1 MTHTQHRLKGVLFA
15 IIGATLWGL
24 GGTVS
29 DLLFNQRG
37 LDVDWYVTARLL
49 ISGVFLLSLYKIR
62 RPKQSIFIVFRNP
75 RTIVS
80 LFVYS
85 LIGMLFVQYAYMAS
99 IATGNVAVATL
110 LQYIAPVYI
119 IIWFV
124 IRGLDVFRPFDIL
137 AIAMTLI
144 GTFLLLTNG
153 SISHLVVSPTSL
165 FWGIIAGLALAFYT
179 IYATGLLDKFPS
191 ILIVGWAMII
201 SGCAMN
207 FKQPIWDVSFNTMS
221 ASTIVYLIFGI
232 IAGTALAFYLFID
245 SLKYLSPKEPTLLG
259 TIEPVIAV
267 VTSALWLDVT
277 FQSIQ
282 VVGIVLIL
290 ILILM
295 LSLKK
300 QPEEI

>member
-80 LFVYS
+80 LFIYS

-110 LQYIAPVYI
+110 L
-119 IIWFV
+119 
-124 IRGLDVFRPFDIL
+124 
-137 AIAMTLI
+137 
-144 GTFLLLTNG
+144 
-153 SISHLVVSPTSL
+153 
-165 FWGIIAGLALAFYT
+165 
-179 IYATGLLDKFPS
+179 
-191 ILIVGWAMII
+191 
-201 SGCAMN
+201 
-207 FKQPIWDVSFNTMS
+207 
-221 ASTIVYLIFGI
+221 
-232 IAGTALAFYLFID
+232 
-245 SLKYLSPKEPTLLG
+245 
-259 TIEPVIAV
+259 
-267 VTSALWLDVT
+267 
-277 FQSIQ
+277 
-282 VVGIVLIL
+282 
-290 ILILM
+290 
-295 LSLKK
+295 
-300 QPEEI
+300 

>member
-80 LFVYS
+80 LLIYS

-245 SLKYLSPKEPTLLG
+245 SLKYLSPKETTLLG

>member
-1 MTHTQHRLKGVLFA
+1 
-15 IIGATLWGL
+15 
-24 GGTVS
+24 
-29 DLLFNQRG
+29 
-37 LDVDWYVTARLL
+37 
-49 ISGVFLLSLYKIR
+49 
-62 RPKQSIFIVFRNP
+62 
-75 RTIVS
+75 
-80 LFVYS
+80 
-85 LIGMLFVQYAYMAS
+85 MLFVQYAYMAS

-245 SLKYLSPKEPTLLG
+245 SLKYLSPKETTLLG

>member
-1 MTHTQHRLKGVLFA
+1 MAHSQHRLKGVLFA

-37 LDVDWYVTARLL
+37 IDVDWYVTARL
-49 ISGVFLLSLYKIR
+49 IVSGIFLLGVYKVLYPKRSILVVFKNLKTFISLLI
-62 RPKQSIFIVFRNP
+62 
-75 RTIVS
+75 
-80 LFVYS
+80 YS
-85 LIGMLFVQYAYMAS
+85 LLGMLFVQYAYMSS

-153 SISHLVVSPTSL
+153 SISHLVVSPISL
-165 FWGIIAGLALAFYT
+165 MWGIISGIALAFYT
-179 IYATGLLDKFPS
+179 IYATGLIEKFPS
-191 ILIVGWAMII
+191 ILVVGWAMII
-201 SGCAMN
+201 SGIAMN
-207 FKQPIWDVSFNTMS
+207 FKHPIWQVPLTQM
-221 ASTIVYLIFGI
+221 APSTIGYLIFGI

-245 SLKYLSPKEPTLLG
+245 SLKYLSPKETTLLG

-267 VTSALWLDVT
+267 VTSALWLDVS
-277 FQSIQ
+277 FKPIQ
-282 VVGIVLIL
+282 IIGIVLIL
-290 ILILM
+290 LLILI

-300 QPEEI
+300 QPEM

>member
-1 MTHTQHRLKGVLFA
+1 
-15 IIGATLWGL
+15 
-24 GGTVS
+24 
-29 DLLFNQRG
+29 
-37 LDVDWYVTARLL
+37 
-49 ISGVFLLSLYKIR
+49 
-62 RPKQSIFIVFRNP
+62 
-75 RTIVS
+75 
-80 LFVYS
+80 
-85 LIGMLFVQYAYMAS
+85 
-99 IATGNVAVATL
+99 
-110 LQYIAPVYI
+110 
-119 IIWFV
+119 
-124 IRGLDVFRPFDIL
+124 
-137 AIAMTLI
+137 
-144 GTFLLLTNG
+144 
-153 SISHLVVSPTSL
+153 
-165 FWGIIAGLALAFYT
+165 
-179 IYATGLLDKFPS
+179 
-191 ILIVGWAMII
+191 MII

-245 SLKYLSPKEPTLLG
+245 SLKYLSPKETTLLG

>member
-1 MTHTQHRLKGVLFA
+1 MNQTHHRLKGVLFA

-29 DLLFNQRG
+29 DLLFNQRHIN
-37 LDVDWYVTARLL
+37 VDWYVTARLL
-49 ISGVFLLSLYKIR
+49 VSGIFLLSLYKILH
-62 RPKQSIFIVFRNP
+62 PKRSIFIVFTNLK
-75 RTIVS
+75 TIIS
-80 LFVYS
+80 LLIYS

-124 IRGLDVFRPFDIL
+124 IRGLDVFRPFDVF

-153 SISHLVVSPTSL
+153 SISHLVVSPVSL
-165 FWGIIAGLALAFYT
+165 MWGIIAGLALAFYT
-179 IYATGLLDKFPS
+179 IYATGLLEKFPS

-201 SGCAMN
+201 SGLAMN
-207 FKQPIWDVSFNTMS
+207 FKHPIWDISFGDMTI
-221 ASTIVYLIFGI
+221 STIIYLLFGI
-232 IAGTALAFYLFID
+232 IAGTAFAFYLFID
-245 SLKYLSPKEPTLLG
+245 SLKYLSPKETTLLG

-267 VTSALWLDVT
+267 ITSALWLGVT
-277 FQSIQ
+277 FKTGQ
-282 VVGIVLIL
+282 VIGIVLIL
-290 ILILM
+290 ILILI

>member
-80 LFVYS
+80 LFIYS
-85 LIGMLFVQYAYMAS
+85 LIGMLFVQYAYMSS

-207 FKQPIWDVSFNTMS
+207 FKQPIWDVSLNTMS

-245 SLKYLSPKEPTLLG
+245 SLKYLSPKETTLLG

-267 VTSALWLDVT
+267 VTSALWLNVT